1 MYVPWNHATLMNLDL
16 SLYLYMYD
24 GCVCVSVYYIYC
36 ACIYVSKG
44 GNNTHSQ
51 MTPRRAVIIM
61 WRAGD
66 P

>member
-1 MYVPWNHATLMNLDL
+1 MCIPWNNATVMNLDL
-16 SLYLYMYD
+16 SLYLHMYD
-24 GCVCVSVYYIYC
+24 GCVCVYYIYC

-44 GNNTHSQ
+44 GKNTHSQ